1 MIAYFTDDQLIINRD
16 TFISSKFDM
25 YCGGCENI
33 PFWRWLKGNQLF
45 SLSVTC
51 NDYGG
56 EYLYNL
62 QPNNVTD
69 CFGEYLCTWFERVI
83 KCIANT
89 LKISTC
95 FFYEND
101 LSPFMKPLLCS
112 LIYYIFI
119 CICID

>member
-69 CFGEYLCTWFERVI
+69 CFREYLSTLGFESII
-83 KCIANT
+83 KFIAYT
-89 LKISTC
+89 LKTSTC
-95 FFYEND
+95 F
-101 LSPFMKPLLCS
+101 SMKKS
-112 LIYYIFI
+112 LKIPKK
-119 CICID
+119 